1 MPRRVAD
8 PGRWRAVLPVRIPV
22 PDTACGPTDTPDEPW
37 TEALALTRGPRFD
50 REHLGRLLGQGAAAL
65 LRTGIW
71 LLHWWQA
78 LYHHRAARGRSVR
91 QSPAAASGGGASTRL
106 LLPGDRRLSCLQD
119 ESNAAKGQSRP
130 GATLPI

>member
-50 REHLGRLLGQGAAAL
+50 REPLGRLLGQGA
-65 LRTGIW
+65 G
-71 LLHWWQA
+71 
-78 LYHHRAARGRSVR
+78 
-91 QSPAAASGGGASTRL
+91 AAAWPAPLHAVAECFDALAPARQQRLHRRMLRAGGRRAMGESAAWTAS
-106 LLPGDRRLSCLQD
+106 C
-119 ESNAAKGQSRP
+119 
-130 GATLPI
+130 